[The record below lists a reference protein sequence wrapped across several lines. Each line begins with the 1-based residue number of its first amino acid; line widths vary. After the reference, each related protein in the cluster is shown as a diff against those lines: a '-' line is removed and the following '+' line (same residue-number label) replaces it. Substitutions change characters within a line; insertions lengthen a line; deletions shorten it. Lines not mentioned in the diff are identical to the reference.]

1 MPRHPERGLTEHTD
15 EQTFSEIV
23 RLIADSQE
31 KAIRSVNTVLIN
43 LYWTVGEIIS
53 RKIASAEWG
62 DAVVP
67 KLAAYIA
74 KTQPGLRGFTR
85 ANLFRMRQ
93 FYEAYRDDEKVAPLV
108 RQIPWTHHPLLL
120 SQSKQ
125 PEEREFYLQMVVRE
139 GWSKRELER
148 QMDGAL
154 FARIILSPQKS
165 HQWCDKRTRRP

>member
-1 MPRHPERGLTEHTD
+1 MPRHPERGLTKHTD

-31 KAIRSVNTVLIN
+31 KAIRSVNTVLID

-67 KLAAYIA
+67 NLAAYIA

-93 FYEAYRDDEKVAPLV
+93 FYEAYRNDEKVAPLV
-108 RQIPWTHHPLLL
+108 RQIPWTHHLLIL

-139 GWSKRELER
+139 GWSKREL
-148 QMDGAL
+148 
-154 FARIILSPQKS
+154 
-165 HQWCDKRTRRP
+165 